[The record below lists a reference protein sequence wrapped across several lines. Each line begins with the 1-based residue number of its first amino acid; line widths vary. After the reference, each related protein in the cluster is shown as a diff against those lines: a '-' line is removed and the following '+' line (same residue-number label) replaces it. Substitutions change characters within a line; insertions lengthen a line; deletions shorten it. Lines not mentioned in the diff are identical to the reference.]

1 MPRKSKNQI
10 KKPNDTKKPNDK
22 KKTEQIQNTKE
33 CILDLKNGYSVK
45 FTVSSPNTDLK
56 DFKPEQAFEKII
68 VNFD

>member
-1 MPRKSKNQI
+1 MPKKSKNQV
-10 KKPNDTKKPNDK
+10 KKSNDI

-56 DFKPEQAFEKII
+56 DFKPEQAIDKII

>member
-1 MPRKSKNQI
+1 MPKKSKNQV
-10 KKPNDTKKPNDK
+10 KKPNDI

-56 DFKPEQAFEKII
+56 DFKPEQAIDKII